1 MAKVRWFKPSSTH
14 HIMNEDIEIYRHSA
28 SHILAQAVK
37 ELYPEVKLGIGPAT
51 ESGFYYDFDLGR
63 NADGSVKTFTPE
75 ALETIEKRM
84 RQIVAGKFSFIRK
97 EVSVAEA
104 RKLFADQPY
113 KLELIEELAPTA
125 PEISTYQHDSFLDLC
140 RGPHLEHSG
149 QIPPDAF
156 KLLSVAGAYWRGS
169 ERNPMLQR
177 IYGTVFKTAEELGA
191 YLKKLEDLEARDHRR
206 LNKQL
211 NLYLAPEEIGG
222 GLIIYGPKAGR
233 IRAIIEEFW
242 RQEHFANGY
251 ELLYTPHIGLWKLWE
266 TSGHLDF
273 YREGMYSPIDIEG
286 QQYYLKPMN
295 CPFHMLVYKSRV
307 RSYRDLPMRW
317 AEIGTVYRYERSGV
331 LHGLL
336 RTRGFT
342 QDDAHIICRPEQIE
356 AEIAEVLRF
365 SLKMW
370 QAFGFREYKIYLA
383 TRPEKSIG
391 TSEQWERA
399 TEALRKV
406 IEGQGLDY
414 QIDKGE
420 GVFYGPK
427 IDIKIKDA
435 LDREWQNTTIQFDFN
450 LPERFD
456 MVFAAKD
463 GQLHRPYMV
472 HRALLGSWERF
483 FGLLIEHYAGAFP
496 LWIAPVQVKVLT
508 ISEKYNNY
516 AAELARALAR
526 EGIRYEL
533 DLGSEKLGYKIRQG
547 RLERVPYLIIIG
559 EKEVGEGTI
568 SLRSRE
574 KGDEGKTT
582 LPDLVKRIKEE
593 VRLKK

>member
-1 MAKVRWFKPSSTH
+1 
-14 HIMNEDIEIYRHSA
+14 MNEDIEIYRHSA

-63 NADGSVKTFTPE
+63 SADGSVKTFTPE

-125 PEISTYQHDSFLDLC
+125 PVISTYQHDSFLDLC

-156 KLLSVAGAYWRGS
+156 KLLSLAGAYWRGS

-251 ELLYTPHIGLWKLWE
+251 ELLYTPHIGFWKLWE

-391 TSEQWERA
+391 TPEQWERA

-427 IDIKIKDA
+427 IDLKIKDA

-456 MVFAAKD
+456 LVYTGKD
-463 GQLHRPYMV
+463 GLPHRPYMV

-516 AAELARALAR
+516 AADLARALAG

-547 RLERVPYLIIIG
+547 RLERIPYLIIIG